1 MDIFRDL
8 KPKTLGKI
16 QKLEILE
23 SDFEVNFVRGTG
35 KGGQKQNKTSSCAFV
50 KHLPTGLFV
59 KCQRYRI
66 KEANLKT
73 AMRLLVDK
81 IEEKKLGKKSEKQL
95 KFEKIRKNKKRRES
109 KTKNKLE
116 NMQNSKL
123 FMILSPSKTQ
133 NFEQSCPQV
142 FHNLCAKPTFFEE
155 TTQLLSVL
163 KDKDVPEIANLMS
176 VSDKIAILNFQRFQ
190 DFSLD
195 YKQRSL
201 PAILAFKGDVYKHID
216 AINYNQEDLNFAND
230 RLGIISGFY
239 GLLKPCDLIQPYRLE
254 MKTKLENAY
263 GKDLYKFWGQKITNY
278 LNQNLSEYDFV
289 INLASNEYSKAIDRK
304 KLKAKVI
311 DIDFK
316 HKKGDKVST
325 IAIYAK
331 LARGLFADYIIKNK
345 IDTVDKLR
353 KIVLNNYNLDLEKSN
368 DYNLVFVKDVTI
380 K

>member
-1 MDIFRDL
+1 MDKFRDL
-8 KPKTLGKI
+8 KPKTLSKI
-16 QKLEILE
+16 QKLEILD

-35 KGGQKQNKTSSCAFV
+35 KGGQKQNKTSNCAFV

-81 IEEKKLGKKSEKQL
+81 IEEEKLGKKSEKQL
-95 KFEKIRKNKKRRES
+95 KFEKIRKNKKRRKT

-123 FMILSPSKTQ
+123 FTILSPSKTQ
-133 NFEQSCPQV
+133 DFEQFCPQV
-142 FHNLCAKPTFFEE
+142 FHNFCAKPQFFEE
-155 TTQLLSVL
+155 TLQLLSLL
-163 KDKDVPEIANLMS
+163 KQMDVPEISKLMS

-195 YKQRSL
+195 YKQRSM
-201 PAILAFKGDVYKHID
+201 PAILAFKGDVYKHINSE
-216 AINYNQEDLNFAND
+216 NYTQEDLEFANQ
-230 RLGIISGFY
+230 RMGIISGFY
-239 GLLKPCDLIQPYRLE
+239 GILKPCDLIQPYRLE
-254 MKTKLENAY
+254 MKTSLSNAY
-263 GKDLYKFWGQKITNY
+263 GKDLYKFWGQKITDY
-278 LNQNLSEYDFV
+278 LNKNLSEFDFV
-289 INLASNEYSKAIDRK
+289 INLASNEYSKVIDRK
-304 KLKAKVI
+304 KLKPKVV

-316 HKKGDKVST
+316 HIKGDKIST

-331 LARGLFADYIIKNK
+331 LARGLFADHIVKNK
-345 IDTVDKLR
+345 IDTLDKLR
-353 KIVLNNYNLDLEKSN
+353 KIVLDNYTLDENLSTEYK
-368 DYNLVFVKDVTI
+368 LVFIKDVS

>member
-16 QKLEILE
+16 KNLQILE
-23 SDFEVNFVRGTG
+23 SDFEVSFVRGTG

-50 KHLPTGLFV
+50 KYLPTGIFI
-59 KCQRYRI
+59 KCQKYRI

-73 AMRLLVDK
+73 AMRLLIDK
-81 IEEKKLGKKSEKQL
+81 IEEEKLGKMSEKQL
-95 KFEKIRKNKKRRES
+95 KFQKIRKNKLRKKS

-123 FMILSPSKTQ
+123 FTILSPSKTQ
-133 NFEQSCPQV
+133 DFEQTSPQV

-155 TTQLLSVL
+155 TTQLLSLL
-163 KDKDVPEIANLMS
+163 KQMDIPEIAKLMS
-176 VSDKIAILNFQRFQ
+176 ISDKIAILNFQRFQ

-195 YKQRSL
+195 YKERSL
-201 PAILAFKGDVYKHID
+201 PAILAFKGDVYKHIQAD
-216 AINYNQEDLNFAND
+216 IYTQEDLEYAND

-254 MKTKLENAY
+254 MKTPLVNAY
-263 GKDLYKFWGQKITNY
+263 GKDLYKFWGQKITDY
-278 LNQNLSEYDFV
+278 INQNLSEYDFV

-304 KLKAKVI
+304 KLKPKVV

-316 HKKGDKVST
+316 HIKGDKVST

-345 IDTVDKLR
+345 IDTLDKLR
-353 KIVLNNYNLDLEKSN
+353 KIVLDNYTLDEKLSTE
-368 DYNLVFVKDVTI
+368 YKLVFVKNVS